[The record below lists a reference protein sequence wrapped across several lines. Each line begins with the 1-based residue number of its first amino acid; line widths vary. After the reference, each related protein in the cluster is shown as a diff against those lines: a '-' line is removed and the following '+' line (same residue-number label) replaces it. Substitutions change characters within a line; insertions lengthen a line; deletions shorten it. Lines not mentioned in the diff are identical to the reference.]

1 MFKKQIV
8 ESLFTINLASKVF
21 VPDWSQ
27 KKAFVVYTSFKFLWT
42 VREYIGLELSIVAQ
56 VKNKCDPLRS
66 IGKKFLY
73 LFVGL
78 LGEIDTQI
86 QI

>member
-1 MFKKQIV
+1 M
-8 ESLFTINLASKVF
+8 
-21 VPDWSQ
+21 
-27 KKAFVVYTSFKFLWT
+27 
-42 VREYIGLELSIVAQ
+42 REYIGLELSIVAQ

-66 IGKKFLY
+66 IGKKYLY

-86 QI
+86 QIQLLY